1 MWSLKFCRNFRFR
14 CAENRLRHERKLA
27 GRSPRIWLAHTGRRG
42 ISSSR
47 MIETTIPEINV
58 SDLMEKV
65 RAKAAAIQRIEAPK
79 LGSVLRLKQVELPPL
94 DLIPPQPPLLLPK
107 PAPARKERILDTL
120 DQARKRTAVPKW
132 IPKPLRVF
140 FRNQEDYNRALLD
153 SVAALAKAN
162 AELAGRVEQLTRC
175 LDVEQEWLAQMQE
188 RAIGHSTWM
197 ETAGQLLGSTS
208 VDLQVFREQAREQLN
223 AASSKLDEG
232 FAEFRQRQESV
243 EETVRKLSSE
253 LEGTSSDSAL
263 RKGVDALAGEVQAVR
278 RENET
283 MAERLSH
290 LQKQS
295 DGNAN
300 LRANLLADLARVGEH
315 LRNLQV
321 VHDRN
326 AGELERVAAGAVEL
340 QRTIAALGER
350 QVSDGGYFRMELS
363 QQASLLRQ
371 WFAGRGS
378 KNNQKLPASRKA
390 TTDGMP
396 GRLDAFYVSFED
408 CFRGPRK
415 EIKKRVE
422 IYLPLIRKA
431 HAGRPEA
438 PVLDVGCGRGEWLE
452 LLKEHKLQASGV
464 DINSAM
470 LAQCRERKLKVVQ
483 GDAIAH
489 LRALPK
495 SSLGAVTGFHIIEHL
510 ELEVLMDLLAEAIR
524 VLVPGGVAIFESPN
538 CKNLV
543 VGATNFNIDPTHRN
557 PVFPET
563 AQFMLSVHGFEKVHL
578 KYLAPVEAKRFAGKD
593 PQSTVLN
600 ELLYGP
606 QDFAVIGNKPP
617 TS

>member
-1 MWSLKFCRNFRFR
+1 MQ
-14 CAENRLRHERKLA
+14 
-27 GRSPRIWLAHTGRRG
+27 TGRTG
-42 ISSSR
+42 ISSSG

-58 SDLMEKV
+58 SDLMEQV
-65 RAKAAAIQRIEAPK
+65 RLKAMAIHRIEVPK
-79 LGSVLRLKQVELPPL
+79 LGSVARLKRVELPPL

-107 PAPARKERILDTL
+107 PAPVRKERILAML
-120 DQARKRTAVPKW
+120 EQARQRTVVPKW
-132 IPKPLRVF
+132 VPKPFRVF
-140 FRNQEDYNRALLD
+140 FRNQEDHNHALLE
-153 SVAALAKAN
+153 SVASLAKAN
-162 AELAGRVEQLTRC
+162 AELGNRVEQLTRC

-188 RAIGHSTWM
+188 RTIGHSTWM
-197 ETAGQLLGSTS
+197 ETAGQLLGSMF
-208 VDLQVFREQAREQLN
+208 VDLQLFREEAREQLK

-243 EETVRKLSSE
+243 EESVRKLSSE

-263 RKGVDALAGEVQAVR
+263 RKSVEALVGEVQTLH
-278 RENET
+278 RERET
-283 MAERLSH
+283 MAELLSH

-295 DGNAN
+295 DVHADFRAD
-300 LRANLLADLARVGEH
+300 LRADLARIGEH

-326 AGELERVAAGAVEL
+326 SGELERVASGAVEL

-371 WFAGRGS
+371 WFATRGA
-378 KNNQKLPASRKA
+378 KNKQKLPPSRK
-390 TTDGMP
+390 TTAEEMP

-408 CFRGPRK
+408 RFRGPRE

-422 IYLPLIRKA
+422 IYLPFIRKA
-431 HAGRPEA
+431 RAGRPEA

-452 LLKEHKLQASGV
+452 LLKEHELQASGV

-470 LAQCRERKLKVVQ
+470 LAQCRERKLEVVQ
-483 GDAIAH
+483 SDAIAH
-489 LRALPK
+489 LRTLPAR
-495 SSLGAVTGFHIIEHL
+495 SLGAVTGFHIIEHL
-510 ELEVLMDLLAEAIR
+510 ELEVLMDLLAETLR
-524 VLVPGGVAIFESPN
+524 VLLPGGVAIFESPN

-563 AQFMLSVHGFEKVHL
+563 AQFMLSVHGFEKIQL
-578 KYLAPVEAKRFAGKD
+578 KYLAPVEAKRFTGKD

-606 QDFAVIGNKPP
+606 QDFAVIGNKP
-617 TS
+617 SSS